1 MSADERFKI
10 PFLDPLICD
19 GIPKGTLILVEYDPD
34 SLSYNLML
42 TLISSA
48 LSTGTPIDFTCCDR
62 DPDLVRSD
70 LMTIGVDVEKL
81 STGDIPQLRF
91 IDGYSAAI
99 GLESKE
105 KYSFPSMNLSDH
117 SIDVLWALK
126 AKPEE
131 DKWRGRIALCDNLSV
146 MLRHNPEKAMIEFY
160 GSRLVPSL
168 RVRKRTAV
176 QAFVR
181 GIHSDL
187 FYKNMEN
194 LADGIIDVQL
204 DSSGDVPVN
213 LMRIRSFKRG
223 QHDAR
228 WHNIKVGDNLA
239 VTF

>member
-1 MSADERFKI
+1 LRTEERFRI
-10 PFLDPLICD
+10 PFLDPLLRD
-19 GIPKGTLILVEYDPD
+19 GIPKGILLLVEYDPD

-48 LSTGTPIDFTCCDR
+48 LSTGCSIDFTCCDR

-70 LMTIGVDVEKL
+70 LKTLGVNVEAL
-81 STGDIPQLRF
+81 STGDIPRLRF
-91 IDGYSAAI
+91 IDGYSTAI

-117 SIDVLWALK
+117 SIDVLGALK
-126 AKPEE
+126 GKPEE

-146 MLRHNPEKAMIEFY
+146 MLRHNPEKALIEFY

-176 QAFVR
+176 QAFVK
-181 GIHSDL
+181 GIHSDF

-194 LADGIIDVQL
+194 LAEGIIDVKL
-204 DSSGDVPVN
+204 DTSGDVAAN
-213 LMRIRSFKRG
+213 LIRVRSFKRG
-223 QHDAR
+223 PHDAK

-239 VTF
+239 VMF